1 MNTRRAFLAGA
12 GSLLLLGGCGF
23 QLRGAPQLSF
33 HNVYLSG
40 TLEKGLAS
48 EIRTALTS
56 EAGVTLVTRPE
67 QADVIVTVTP
77 LVKDK
82 QILTLN
88 AQGTVS
94 QFTLLSRLNF
104 RASDN
109 AGNELLAPTDI
120 TISRLFNYN
129 DVQILAKQSEE
140 QLLYRDMQHELVQ
153 QMLRRL
159 ASIKPKANATP

>member
-1 MNTRRAFLAGA
+1 MNTRRAFLIGA
-12 GSLLLLGGCGF
+12 SSLFLLGGCGF

-33 HNVYLSG
+33 HNVYLNG
-40 TLEKGLAS
+40 TLEKSLNN
-48 EIRTALTS
+48 EIRTALTT

-67 QADVIVTVTP
+67 LADVVVTVSQ
-77 LVKDK
+77 LVKDT

-88 AQGTVS
+88 AQGSVS
-94 QFTLLSRLNF
+94 QFTLLSRRNF
-104 RASDN
+104 RATDT
-109 AGNELLAPTDI
+109 AGNELLPPTDM

-140 QLLYRDMQHELVQ
+140 LLLYRDMQHELVQ

-159 ASIKPKANATP
+159 SSVKLKASATP

>member
-1 MNTRRAFLAGA
+1 MRSRRIFLAGS
-12 GSLLLLGGCGF
+12 GSLFLLAGCGF
-23 QLRGAPQLSF
+23 RLRGAPQLSF
-33 HNVYLSG
+33 HKVYLNG
-40 TLEKGLAS
+40 TLERGLDT
-48 EIRTALTS
+48 EIRNALTH
-56 EAGVTLVTRPE
+56 EEGLTLVTKPDL
-67 QADVIVTVTP
+67 ADVVVTISP
-77 LVKDK
+77 LIKDK

-104 RASDN
+104 RATDS

-140 QLLYRDMQHELVQ
+140 LLLYRDMQRELVQ
-153 QMLRRL
+153 QMLLRL
-159 ASIKPKANATP
+159 ATIKPKTGTIP

>member
-1 MNTRRAFLAGA
+1 MKTRRAFLVGA
-12 GSLLLLGGCGF
+12 GSLFLLGGCGF
-23 QLRGAPQLSF
+23 QLRGAPQLPF
-33 HNVYLSG
+33 HKVYLNG
-40 TLEKGLAS
+40 ALEKSLNN
-48 EIRTALTS
+48 EIRTALTR
-56 EAGVTLVTRPE
+56 EAGVTLVTHPE
-67 QADVIVTVTP
+67 QADVIVTISQ

-104 RASDN
+104 RATDN

-140 QLLYRDMQHELVQ
+140 LLLYRDMQHELVQ
-153 QMLRRL
+153 QMMRRL
-159 ASIKPKANATP
+159 AGIKPKAGTTP

>member
-1 MNTRRAFLAGA
+1 MKTRRA
-12 GSLLLLGGCGF
+12 LLGAIGILFLLAGCGF
-23 QLRGAPQLSF
+23 QLRGAPQLPF
-33 HNVYLSG
+33 HKVYLNG
-40 TLEKGLAS
+40 ALEKSLNN
-48 EIRTALTS
+48 EIRTALTRD
-56 EAGVTLVTRPE
+56 EGVTLVTNPE
-67 QADVIVTVTP
+67 QADVILTISQ

-104 RASDN
+104 RATDN

-140 QLLYRDMQHELVQ
+140 LLLYRDMQHELVQ
-153 QMLRRL
+153 QMMRRL
-159 ASIKPKANATP
+159 AGVKPKAATAP

>member
-1 MNTRRAFLAGA
+1 M
-12 GSLLLLGGCGF
+12 LGGCGF
-23 QLRGAPQLSF
+23 QLRGAPQLPF
-33 HNVYLSG
+33 HKVYLNG
-40 TLEKGLAS
+40 ALEKSLNN
-48 EIRTALTS
+48 EIRTALTR

-67 QADVIVTVTP
+67 QADVIVTISQ

-104 RASDN
+104 RATDN
-109 AGNELLAPTDI
+109 AGNELMPPTNI

-140 QLLYRDMQHELVQ
+140 VLLYRDMQHELVQ
-153 QMLRRL
+153 QMLRRMSSVRL
-159 ASIKPKANATP
+159 KASATP

>member
-1 MNTRRAFLAGA
+1 MKTRRAFLAGT
-12 GSLLLLGGCGF
+12 GSVFLLGGCGF
-23 QLRGAPQLSF
+23 QLRGAPQLAF
-33 HNVYLSG
+33 QKVYLNG
-40 TLEKGLAS
+40 ALEKSLDN
-48 EIRTALTS
+48 EIRTALTR

-67 QADVIVTVTP
+67 LADVVVSVSQ

-104 RASDN
+104 RATDN
-109 AGNELLAPTDI
+109 AGNELLPPTDI

-140 QLLYRDMQHELVQ
+140 LLLYRDMQHELVQ

-159 ASIKPKANATP
+159 SSVKLKAGATP